1 MISSKRNANESY
13 VDDHDLPQ
21 VDDFT
26 VAASFARIPIVV
38 VASSIQQSEQMKDD
52 NEVDI
57 DDIDT
62 IDHMDNH
69 IDTVDHIDTVQI
81 HEEKPEHI
89 QDNHHDHKSLSSSDN
104 DDDDDDDD
112 DDVNLSNALAQM
124 QDDEDDDDPS
134 IPKTLHEVIESTE
147 ISPLIL
153 TIPEQEL
160 ICNNNNNINNNMKIA
175 GHIKTTMHDG
185 TVIIEST
192 PDIVLE
198 EGTLV
203 LMQQTL
209 YDNQWIPLGRILE
222 VFGPIRRPLY
232 TIRVTSSLLPTTSTM
247 VFYIQPYAK
256 MVNTY
261 DIIRASGKGCDASNL
276 HDEEVMHAHEL
287 YFSDDEQ
294 ERMVKQ
300 QHKRGHKK
308 QVTTN
313 QNHSVM
319 NQNHSAMNQNHVATL
334 PSGFHAPPQ
343 LNMVHAPPQLNMAY
357 APPQQNMVY
366 PTMTT
371 NHIPLQYQST
381 PFQYPTAPMPC
392 YPSGYWNTAQ
402 PPPPPPPPPR
412 PPMDES
418 DTVYYNN

>member
-26 VAASFARIPIVV
+26 VAASFALIPIVV

-62 IDHMDNH
+62 IDHMDSH
-69 IDTVDHIDTVQI
+69 IDINTVQI
-81 HEEKPEHI
+81 HDEKKPEHI
-89 QDNHHDHKSLSSSDN
+89 KDNPHDDKSLSSSDN
-104 DDDDDDDD
+104 DDDD

-124 QDDEDDDDPS
+124 QDDEEDDDPS

-160 ICNNNNNINNNMKIA
+160 ICNNNNNNMKVA

-203 LMQQTL
+203 LMQQTQ

-232 TIRVTSSLLPTTSTM
+232 TIRVTLSLLPTTSTM

-313 QNHSVM
+313 QNHSAM
-319 NQNHSAMNQNHVATL
+319 NQNHSVMNHNHAAML

-343 LNMVHAPPQLNMAY
+343 PNMVYPTPQ
-357 APPQQNMVY
+357 PNMVY

-371 NHIPLQYQST
+371 NHIPRQYQST
-381 PFQYPTAPMPC
+381 LFQYPTAPMPC

-402 PPPPPPPPPR
+402 PPPPPPPPR